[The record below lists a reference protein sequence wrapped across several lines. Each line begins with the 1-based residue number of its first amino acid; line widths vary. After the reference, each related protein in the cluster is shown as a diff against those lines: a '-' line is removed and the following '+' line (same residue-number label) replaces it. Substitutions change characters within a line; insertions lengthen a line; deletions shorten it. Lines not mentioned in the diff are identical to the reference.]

1 MPDTLSFDLF
11 VDQPFQTTV
20 RRPVAMDGI
29 GLHSGRY
36 VRMSICPAPANHGIK
51 FRRTDVAD
59 RRQTITAHADF
70 AEQSRL
76 CTRIVNDDGVGLE
89 TIEHLMAGFAGIGL
103 DNALVEI
110 DAAEV
115 PILDGSSQ
123 PVIAALGDAGLE
135 LLPAKRKYLTLLK
148 PVEVVLDGG
157 SWARLAP
164 ADSLKVDIR
173 IEFDDPAIGTQ
184 TFTYRHK
191 DGSFATELACA
202 RTFCQMRDVALMQN
216 AGRAM
221 GGSLG
226 NALVVDNGTILNEGG
241 LRIDGEFARHKVLD
255 CLGDLLLFG
264 MPVKAQLTAVKPG
277 HALST
282 QLIQAVL
289 ADPSAFA
296 IVEAGATKSR
306 SDSFVLPELA
316 AAAMA

>member
-1 MPDTLSFDLF
+1 MPETLPIDFF

-20 RRPVAMDGI
+20 RRPVGMDGI

-123 PVIAALGDAGLE
+123 PA
-135 LLPAKRKYLTLLK
+135 
-148 PVEVVLDGG
+148 
-157 SWARLAP
+157 
-164 ADSLKVDIR
+164 
-173 IEFDDPAIGTQ
+173 IE
-184 TFTYRHK
+184 
-191 DGSFATELACA
+191 
-202 RTFCQMRDVALMQN
+202 
-216 AGRAM
+216 
-221 GGSLG
+221 
-226 NALVVDNGTILNEGG
+226 
-241 LRIDGEFARHKVLD
+241 
-255 CLGDLLLFG
+255 
-264 MPVKAQLTAVKPG
+264 
-277 HALST
+277 ALS
-282 QLIQAVL
+282 LIH
-289 ADPSAFA
+289 
-296 IVEAGATKSR
+296 I
-306 SDSFVLPELA
+306 
-316 AAAMA
+316 